1 MKVLLRWTCWAD
13 TFDYS
18 IGSRGVSDNCTA
30 LALLKGGVVISAMY
44 NTFIHFSAVPDL
56 HHDTQAA
63 LIIPCV
69 LARRWGDTECIPVRA
84 SQKQMRWE
92 RLLRSEPSRGGKKS
106 WEGSCQSRKEGR
118 KCRKK
123 GACECWQQWIYCGNT
138 YYKCS
143 VSSFCSSFC
152 FLDLFLLQPL
162 PHMPFPSSLLCHISS
177 LPEHVLLFRL
187 SQVPWL
193 FKQASGGKEWLHVT
207 ELEGVGKKK

>member
-106 WEGSCQSRKEGR
+106 REDSCQSRKEGR

-123 GACECWQQWIYCGNT
+123 WACECWQQWIYCGNT
-138 YYKCS
+138 YYKMQCE
-143 VSSFCSSFC
+143 
-152 FLDLFLLQPL
+152 LILLLFLFPGPFLTPAPSQYAFSQFPAVPHQFFAWTCLAL
-162 PHMPFPSSLLCHISS
+162 PSVPGSLA
-177 LPEHVLLFRL
+177 F
-187 SQVPWL
+187 QT
-193 FKQASGGKEWLHVT
+193 GKWRKRVT
-207 ELEGVGKKK
+207 PRDWTGRCRKKK